1 MLILIGSSEQE
12 FERKLRELWNEALS
26 RVNEELQGIK
36 SLRDL
41 SAKVRQTREELETL
55 KIEQGRKDEEFAKR
69 EREIE
74 HKVGLERE
82 RQKVE
87 LENAKRDATLSV
99 REENLKADRKRFE
112 EQMKFH
118 EDRFTEEVKYLKEM
132 LGEIVQRLPSAE
144 FTADLTPARGGGRR
158 K

>member
-1 MLILIGSSEQE
+1 MLILIGKQK
-12 FERKLRELWNEALS
+12 FEKALKQLWDDAVSKVNDELA
-26 RVNEELQGIK
+26 GIR

-41 SAKVRQTREELETL
+41 SAKVKATREELETL
-55 KIEQGRKDEEFAKR
+55 KIEKARKDEDFAKR

-87 LENAKRDATLSV
+87 LENAKREATLSV
-99 REENLKADRKRFE
+99 REENLKADRQRFE

-118 EDRFTEEVKYLKEM
+118 EDRFTEEVKYLKDM
-132 LGEIVQRLPSAE
+132 LGQIVERLP
-144 FTADLTPARGGGRR
+144 TANLTGDITPAGRR
-158 K
+158 RK